1 MHSDLQLMGRKIEG
15 QTVFIF
21 SELSK
26 VRRGTEA
33 KHVLTWL
40 TDKTSQPGIETS
52 VL

>member
-33 KHVLTWL
+33 KHVLTVRL
-40 TDKTSQPGIETS
+40 STISAPRAI
-52 VL
+52 